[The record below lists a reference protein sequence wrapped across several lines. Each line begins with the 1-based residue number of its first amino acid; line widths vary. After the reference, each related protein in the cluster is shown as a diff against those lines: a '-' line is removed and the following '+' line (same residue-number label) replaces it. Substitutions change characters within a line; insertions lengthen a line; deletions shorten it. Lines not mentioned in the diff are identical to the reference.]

1 MIDVERMIFTPIA
14 ESLRKK
20 FKGIDVSGA
29 YIKSPPKFPHAS
41 IVEQDNYTTTSNQD
55 SSGTERYATVMY
67 EVNVYSNKTG
77 ESKSE
82 CRSILSEIDKM
93 LYAMNFTRISMTP
106 VPSMDSA
113 SIYRLVA
120 RYRAETDGNTLFR
133 R

>member
-14 ESLRKK
+14 EALRKK

-29 YIKSPPKFPHAS
+29 YVKSPPKFPHAS

-82 CRSILSEIDKM
+82 CRRILSEIDKM
-93 LYAMNFTRISMTP
+93 LYAMNFTRISMIP
-106 VPSMDSA
+106 VPNMDNA

-120 RYRAETDGNTLFR
+120 RYRAETDGKTLFR

>member
-14 ESLRKK
+14 ETLRKK

-29 YIKSPPKFPHAS
+29 YIKSPPNFPHAS

-55 SSGTERYATVMY
+55 SSDTERFATVMY
-67 EVNVYSNKTG
+67 EVNVYSSKAG

-106 VPSMDSA
+106 VPNMDSA

-120 RYRAETDGNTLFR
+120 RYRAETDGTSIYR

>member
-14 ESLRKK
+14 EALRKK
-20 FKGIDVSGA
+20 FNGIDVYGA

-93 LYAMNFTRISMTP
+93 LYAMNLTRISMTP
-106 VPSMDSA
+106 VPNMDSA

-120 RYRAETDGNTLFR
+120 RYRAETDGKTLFR

>member
-14 ESLRKK
+14 EALRKK

-29 YIKSPPKFPHAS
+29 YVKSPPKFPHAS
-41 IVEQDNYTTTSNQD
+41 IVEQDNYTTTLNQD
-55 SSGTERYATVMY
+55 SSGIERFATIMY

-93 LYAMNFTRISMTP
+93 LYAMNFTRIAMTP
-106 VPSMDSA
+106 VPNMDSA

-120 RYRAETDGNTLFR
+120 RYRAETDGKKVFR

>member
-20 FKGIDVSGA
+20 FKGVAVSGA
-29 YIKSPPKFPHAS
+29 YVKSPPDFPYAS
-41 IVEQDNYTTTSNQD
+41 IVEQDNYTTTINQD
-55 SSGTERYATVMY
+55 SSDTERFATVMY
-67 EVNVYSNKTG
+67 EVNVYSNKAG
-77 ESKSE
+77 ESKAE

-106 VPSMDSA
+106 VPNMDSA

>member
-14 ESLRKK
+14 EALRKK

-29 YIKSPPKFPHAS
+29 YVKSPPKFPHAS
-41 IVEQDNYTTTSNQD
+41 IVEQDNYTTTLNQD
-55 SSGTERYATVMY
+55 SSDTERFATVMY

-93 LYAMNFTRISMTP
+93 LYAMNFTRISMTS
-106 VPSMDSA
+106 VPNMDSA

-120 RYRAETDGNTLFR
+120 RYRAETDGEKVFR

>member
-14 ESLRKK
+14 EALRKK
-20 FKGIDVSGA
+20 FKEIDVSGA
-29 YIKSPPKFPHAS
+29 YVKSPPKFPHAS
-41 IVEQDNYTTTSNQD
+41 IVEQDNYTTTLNQD
-55 SSGTERYATVMY
+55 SSGIERFATIMY

-93 LYAMNFTRISMTP
+93 LYAMNFTRIAMTP
-106 VPSMDSA
+106 VPNMDSA

-120 RYRAETDGNTLFR
+120 RYRAETDGKKVFR